1 SAKMQVAFVAPA
13 PQPVV
18 SGELSIAPSGSL
30 ASEIPIAR
38 EGTPKAEV
46 LDIHPRIDAAEL
58 PQVAIATLPVA
69 PVTGAEVQ
77 AAPAQ
82 AQSEHIASK
91 TSKPAPISIGG
102 EASSNPIGSVAVL
115 DQASAPRLP
124 LAPSLQIS
132 DPFAVPQLDI
142 KPPAPSAGS
151 IASSDVAIAPDFVEP
166 PRPSTQLGSS

>member
-1 SAKMQVAFVAPA
+1 MQQAEAQTPPPPPIASAKMQVAFVAPA

-18 SGELSIAPSGSL
+18 SGELRIAPSESL

-38 EGTPKAEV
+38 EGTPKAEA
-46 LDIHPRIDAAEL
+46 LDIHPRIDVAEL

-77 AAPAQ
+77 TNAPQ
-82 AQSEHIASK
+82 PQSVHVASK
-91 TSKPAPISIGG
+91 MSKPAPISIGG

-132 DPFAVPQLDI
+132 DPCALPH
-142 KPPAPSAGS
+142 
-151 IASSDVAIAPDFVEP
+151 
-166 PRPSTQLGSS
+166 